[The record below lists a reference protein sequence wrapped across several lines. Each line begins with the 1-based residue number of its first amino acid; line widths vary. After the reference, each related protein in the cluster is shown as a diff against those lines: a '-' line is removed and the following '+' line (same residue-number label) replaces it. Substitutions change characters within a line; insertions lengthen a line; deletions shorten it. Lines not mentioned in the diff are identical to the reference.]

1 MEKVIWLLE
10 ESRRAMKR
18 FDELDLEEAVADEI
32 QRIEIALEL
41 LKSTE

>member
-10 ESRRAMKR
+10 ECRNNMTR
-18 FDELDLEEAVADEI
+18 FDELDIEEAVADEI

-41 LKSTE
+41 LRGN

>member
-1 MEKVIWLLE
+1 
-10 ESRRAMKR
+10 MKR

>member
-10 ESRRAMKR
+10 ECRNNMTR
-18 FDELDLEEAVADEI
+18 FNELDIEEAVADEI

-41 LKSTE
+41 IRGD